1 MHLFRA
7 LQGVAFIDAGNV
19 TRFARELSLTGLRPA
34 AGGGIRINSPFGP
47 IRFDL
52 GFNLDPKD
60 FTRAGVAPER
70 RTVFF
75 ISIGQ
80 AF

>member
-1 MHLFRA
+1 MRLFGR
-7 LQGVAFIDAGNV
+7 LQGVGFVDAGNV
-19 TRFARELSLTGLRPA
+19 YPLASDLSLTDLRPA
-34 AGGGIRINSPFGP
+34 AGVGVRINTDFGP

-52 GFNLDPKD
+52 GFNLDPQQ
-60 FTRAGVAPER
+60 FTPDLPRER
-70 RTVFF
+70 RMVFH